1 MTLTTNEIIYSD
13 IKQELDILF
22 KISPE
27 NENLATILKAAEYFK
42 DNKEALL
49 VIRNWLK
56 NINNWVL
63 KVKQDEQAHLSA
75 VIKNILDSIEYS

>member
-49 VIRNWLK
+49 VIRN
-56 NINNWVL
+56 
-63 KVKQDEQAHLSA
+63 
-75 VIKNILDSIEYS
+75 